1 MTGNLRCPTADLMS
15 LLAAIAKSSIVTKSP
30 IKKSPIVVATGAELT
45 DGCFADWCASRQGAD
60 IDAEI
65 LAWIASH
72 VGAERRAA
80 RALH

>member
-1 MTGNLRCPTADLMS
+1 MTGYTADLMS
-15 LLAAIAKSSIVTKSP
+15 LLAAIAKSSILIKSP
-30 IKKSPIVVATGAELT
+30 VKKMPVVATSAAPT
-45 DGCFADWCASRQGAD
+45 AGCFADWCASRQGAD

-72 VGAERRAA
+72 VGSGQPLT

>member
-1 MTGNLRCPTADLMS
+1 MIGYLRCGTADLMS
-15 LLAAIAKSSIVTKSP
+15 LLAAVAKSSIVIEP
-30 IKKSPIVVATGAELT
+30 PVKKSPIVAAGAAPA

-72 VGAERRAA
+72 GGSGRLLT